1 MNSTPVLATLPL
13 EATWE
18 TVGKLFV
25 CFVFCLEIGSLRSP
39 GYLENLYVDQAGLNL
54 QGKEYKNL
62 VDSRLKDK

>member
-18 TVGKLFV
+18 IVGKFFV
-25 CFVFCLEIGSLRSP
+25 FIFCLEIGSLRSP
-39 GYLENLYVDQAGLNL
+39 GYLENLYVDLAGLNL

-62 VDSRLKDK
+62 VDS